1 MDAIPVLKQLLA
13 EVDSFTPARSFLRKF
28 LVDDVSSLP
37 PYANLGRIV
46 NDIADERRVHAAC
59 VDALYAP
66 AFGDKAAKAI
76 ASETKNFDEILGS
89 FKAQFDAFKTPEA
102 FKLAWP
108 GVESGA
114 KDFLAAVD
122 TYHEHL
128 RSWLPKVV
136 DSLAPERRADLVGA
150 MSAKRAEIAAS
161 KIKGPDDID
170 LRAIKKAA
178 KLAEKARLAAEE
190 LENEGGAAASK
201 KVRAE
206 GGLRGRACAALW
218 RCAVPRALTPSPS
231 IPSFASLASLST
243 RPPRPPRRPPRRA
256 RTPSRPRPPSP
267 PPPPPAP
274 PPRRRRP
281 RLPRAPTS
289 PSRCPRP
296 RAPRP
301 PPLRRCPRPRPPR
314 RSPTAGRRTRAC

>member
-1 MDAIPVLKQLLA
+1 MEAFPVLKQLLA

-46 NDIADERRVHAAC
+46 NDIHDERRVHAAC

-66 AFGDKAAKAI
+66 AFGDKQAKAI
-76 ASETKNFDEILGS
+76 MSEVKVFDEVLGA
-89 FKAQFDAFKTPEA
+89 FKATFDSFKTPEA

-114 KDFLAAVD
+114 KDFLAAID

-136 DSLAPERRADLVGA
+136 DSLSPERRVELVGA
-150 MSAKRAEIAAS
+150 MQAKRVEIAAS
-161 KIKGPDDID
+161 KLKGPDDID

-201 KVRAE
+201 KAAKKAAKKGEDAEPAAAAKPAAAAAAGGAPAKEKKAKAAAGADAAVKVPAPAGASAASTPQMPTASPTKAKPE
-206 GGLRGRACAALW
+206 GGSAD
-218 RCAVPRALTPSPS
+218 PSVLN
-231 IPSFASLASLST
+231 I
-243 RPPRPPRRPPRRA
+243 
-256 RTPSRPRPPSP
+256 
-267 PPPPPAP
+267 
-274 PPRRRRP
+274 
-281 RLPRAPTS
+281 
-289 PSRCPRP
+289 
-296 RAPRP
+296 
-301 PPLRRCPRPRPPR
+301 
-314 RSPTAGRRTRAC
+314 